1 MQDERKFK
9 ESFEEKFPTEKKI
22 ETSEEVEQKPE
33 REEEKIVE
41 KSEEKE
47 RIVPT
52 VEVLKTATTTP
63 LAIQKRNLTDEEEE
77 KINSLVNLTIKNPNI
92 EKGLEEANKVLNS
105 EVQRFKKQGKEYAYL
120 IDEFH
125 DRLVL
130 EFQKR
135 ARKFK
140 S

>member
-1 MQDERKFK
+1 MQDKPNFK
-9 ESFEEKFPTEKKI
+9 ESFEEKFPAERRGEI
-22 ETSEEVEQKPE
+22 SEEVEKKVE
-33 REEEKIVE
+33 KEEEKVAGKAE
-41 KSEEKE
+41 GKE

-52 VEVLKTATTTP
+52 VEVLKTAAATP
-63 LAIQKRNLTDEEEE
+63 LSTQKRDLTEEEEE

-92 EKGLEEANKVLNS
+92 EKGLEEANKSLNS
-105 EVQRFKKQGKEYAYL
+105 EVQKLRKQGKEYAYL

-130 EFQKR
+130 KFQERK
-135 ARKFK
+135 RKFK